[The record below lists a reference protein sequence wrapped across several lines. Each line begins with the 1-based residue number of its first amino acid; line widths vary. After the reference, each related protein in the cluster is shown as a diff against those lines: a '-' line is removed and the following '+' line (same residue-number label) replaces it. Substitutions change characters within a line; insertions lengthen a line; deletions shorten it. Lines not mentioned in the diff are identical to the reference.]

1 MPLRSLCYLILLL
14 FEVWRGMA
22 WVTDGIED
30 EEEETRSSDKMEQ
43 GIDSYGS
50 MAVKKLSI
58 IPEASSFV
66 KETSVQVEDSDEI
79 NSMNDVAL

>member
-1 MPLRSLCYLILLL
+1 
-14 FEVWRGMA
+14 MA

-50 MAVKKLSI
+50 MVVKRLSI
-58 IPEASSFV
+58 IPEASSYV
-66 KETSVQVEDSDEI
+66 RETDVQAEISDEI
-79 NSMNDVAL
+79 NSMNDVSL